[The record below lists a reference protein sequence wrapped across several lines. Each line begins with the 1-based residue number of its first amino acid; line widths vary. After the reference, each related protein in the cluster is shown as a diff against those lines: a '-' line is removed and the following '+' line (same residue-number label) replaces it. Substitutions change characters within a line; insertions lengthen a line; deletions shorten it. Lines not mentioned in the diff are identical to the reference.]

1 MDFELP
7 SSDHLEQ
14 LCYALN
20 VDALSFS
27 NSLIACLKA
36 RFKKLNERQNLVSV
50 LMDEMYSQQS
60 GENMNGTFYGIES
73 GKFMKTVMLK
83 YVAG

>member
-1 MDFELP
+1 M
-7 SSDHLEQ
+7 SSPDHLQQ

-20 VDALSFS
+20 VDTLSFS
-27 NSLIACLKA
+27 NSLIAYLKA

-60 GENMNGTFYGIES
+60 GQNMNGTFYGAES
-73 GKFMKTVMLK
+73 RKFMKTVMLK